1 MEQGDILIDHGL
13 DHLWMS
19 MFGFDFVK
27 ACVRFLVMAFNYW
40 STYLHY

>member
-1 MEQGDILIDHGL
+1 MKQGDILIDHGL

-27 ACVRFLVMAFNYW
+27 GFILVG
-40 STYLHY
+40 